1 MLIDIDARYSLRE
14 KIHAFIHRYRLPELP
29 VRVSQGIYQ
38 STGNAQSDFLVSRA
52 RAKCD
57 KIPKLVVEGKCVEAK
72 DVVEEFTFLN
82 RHDGEFFVIV
92 WSSGFGPDMLKRYQD
107 SGLVV
112 GDISKART
120 HTYNFLGKEGVQD
133 FPYPQEKW
141 TRSSQNRRTER
152 RTDGSS
158 PSLEAHSR
166 ERLSCALPHLFFC
179 LYREEKHNQSHAAS
193 SGERE

>member
-14 KIHAFIHRYRLPELP
+14 KIHAFVHRYRLPELP

-38 STGNAQSDFLVSRA
+38 STGNAQSDCLVSRA

-82 RHDGEFFVIV
+82 KHDGEFFVIV

-120 HTYNFLGKEGVQD
+120 HTYNFLGKEGVTTILYNFSVYKMEPLNSWKDSEMRKHLYDSLPKELPGELKQII
-133 FPYPQEKW
+133 
-141 TRSSQNRRTER
+141 N
-152 RTDGSS
+152 DG
-158 PSLEAHSR
+158 
-166 ERLSCALPHLFFC
+166 
-179 LYREEKHNQSHAAS
+179 AS
-193 SGERE
+193 S